1 MTGRPNI
8 AERVVLDYLA
18 SKPERVLDRQLDA
31 VPLKTLAA
39 AEGLPRFDL
48 PSVIK
53 RMAAKNILHPLQY
66 GRWIATNDR
75 RPGRPRLDS
84 LDPVAE
90 AVLRR
95 LDADYYISWHSALW
109 HYGLIDQQSRRLYVA
124 VISRKRPT
132 EIGMTNIKFVT
143 IVPRKFFGRIRETGF
158 ELPVWMASPE
168 KALIDSFDRPDLTA
182 PMPVIANALKEAC
195 REKLIE
201 PDKLVESALRM
212 DSPTLNRRLGYFMDL
227 FAIPGAEPL
236 TLHLGR
242 KYAVPLAPGREPVNE
257 RVPVSRRWRVYEDPA
272 IVGTSL
278 ELK

>member
-1 MTGRPNI
+1 MAGRPNI

-31 VPLKTLAA
+31 VPLKALAA
-39 AEGLPRFDL
+39 AAGLPRFDL

-53 RMAAKNILHPLQY
+53 RMAAKDVLHPLQY
-66 GRWIATNDR
+66 GRWIATTDQ

-95 LDADYYISWHSALW
+95 LDVDYYISWHSALW

-124 VISRKRPT
+124 VTSRKRPT
-132 EIGMTNIKFVT
+132 TIGMTNIKFVT
-143 IVPRKFFGRIRETGF
+143 VVARKFFGRVRETGF

-182 PMPVIANALKEAC
+182 PMPVIANALKDAY
-195 REKLIE
+195 REQLVD
-201 PDKLVESALRM
+201 PNKLVEGVLRM
-212 DSPTLNRRLGYFMDL
+212 DSPTLNRRLGYFMEL
-227 FAIPGAEPL
+227 FGIPGADPL
-236 TLHLGR
+236 TLRLGR
-242 KYAVPLAPGREPVNE
+242 KYAVPLAPGREPLSQT
-257 RVPVSRRWRVYEDPA
+257 VPVNRRWRVYEDPA
-272 IVGTSL
+272 IVGTAL